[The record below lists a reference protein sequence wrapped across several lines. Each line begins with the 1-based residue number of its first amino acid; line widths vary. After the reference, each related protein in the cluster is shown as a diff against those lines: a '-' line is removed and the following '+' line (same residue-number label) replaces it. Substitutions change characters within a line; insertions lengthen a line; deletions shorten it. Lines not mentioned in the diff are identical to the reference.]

1 MLSACLMQCP
11 HRHLL
16 VVKAAVACVVVARR
30 VVVAHRVAVAR
41 RVVVARQ
48 VVAHRMM
55 LEEHAWVGT
64 WLHAGE
70 DASLN
75 KVGTV
80 VEDSRRAYIHMRRED
95 RHMHQ
100 AEGHMHQEEVRMRQD
115 AYTQGDY
122 RVVDVHVHVR
132 GDHTAFRSACL

>member
-1 MLSACLMQCP
+1 MRVMQCP
-11 HRHLL
+11 HRRPL

-30 VVVAHRVAVAR
+30 VVGAR

-48 VVAHRMM
+48 VVVRQMM
-55 LEEHAWVGT
+55 LEDAWVGT

-75 KVGTV
+75 KVGGTAL
-80 VEDSRRAYIHMRRED
+80 EDSRRAHS
-95 RHMHQ
+95 HMHREGRRMHRE
-100 AEGHMHQEEVRMRQD
+100 EGHMHQEEGRMRQD

-122 RVVDVHVHVR
+122 RVVDVHVSVHVR
-132 GDHTAFRSACL
+132 GDQTAFRSACP